1 MARCALP
8 SDASYPSPKAAG
20 KANLPSG
27 HASPLSAELFYSSIT
42 LFLPFFGPAG
52 GAKPSPP
59 RHQPRRAVSSPGE
72 AGGARGGLRGRRAG
86 RSRGAAVRE
95 VSSGAQEIPPAPR
108 PVFAL
113 RAEKGAE
120 RLQRP
125 SRACRTPRGRAM
137 SDQVRPPPARPGE
150 PQAEGK
156 ERRRGAARP
165 RAREAAEE
173 LPGRPLRAAGPRGLQ
188 GERPAL
194 CPRSVPRMGPG
205 QPRQRGR
212 DAEQPLPFAFRFP
225 AVRQGAAPWSWPGL
239 PAAPFAWGAERE
251 GEEPKP
257 SLLGIARIKPH
268 RDPALSS
275 RTSQCCCRLRLP
287 RQGREEL
294 LVQQAPASLGAVHA
308 QPFAVSVALG
318 YVTCWWKVKTA
329 FQF

>member
-1 MARCALP
+1 MEVEGHVARCVLP

-20 KANLPSG
+20 KANLPSD
-27 HASPLSAELFYSSIT
+27 HASPLPAELFYSSIT

-72 AGGARGGLRGRRAG
+72 AGGARGGFRGRRAG

-150 PQAEGK
+150 PRAEGK

-165 RAREAAEE
+165 RGAAEE
-173 LPGRPLRAAGPRGLQ
+173 LPGRPLRAAGPGGLQ
-188 GERPAL
+188 GGRPAL
-194 CPRSVPRMGPG
+194 RPRSAPRMGPG

-239 PAAPFAWGAERE
+239 PAAPFAWGAEKE

-257 SLLGIARIKPH
+257 CPLGIAHIKPH

-275 RTSQCCCRLRLP
+275 RTSQCCFPGRGARSCSYSELP
-287 RQGREEL
+287 PRSARCTHSPL
-294 LVQQAPASLGAVHA
+294 LYLW
-308 QPFAVSVALG
+308 L
-318 YVTCWWKVKTA
+318 
-329 FQF
+329 